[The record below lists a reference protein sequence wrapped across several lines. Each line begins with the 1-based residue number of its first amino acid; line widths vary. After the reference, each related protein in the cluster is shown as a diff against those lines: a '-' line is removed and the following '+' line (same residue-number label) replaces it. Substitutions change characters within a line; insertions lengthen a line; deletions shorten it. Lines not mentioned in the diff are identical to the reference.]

1 MSPGD
6 GLTKTTFRNHETFPI
21 AIVGGGLGG
30 LALAIGLLRHGV
42 KVHIYEASA
51 AFSEIG
57 AGVTFGANATTALHL
72 IDPRLLE
79 GFMKHATFNTD
90 PERDDTFNTIRWGMD
105 ERRTHGSKA
114 GDLAFHQND
123 SYQPQ
128 GALAGLRMRG
138 RIHRARL
145 LDEMVALLPT
155 DITSFSKSFESVE
168 EVGDGVLKLTFTD
181 GTTSLA
187 SAVIG
192 CDGIK
197 SRVRG
202 FVCGPD
208 IQPEYAHEV
217 AMRAMVPGEEA
228 KRALGEEMAMNSQLY
243 CGYGGYIVTYPV
255 EHGQFVNMVA
265 MPHDQSFTSTWGQ
278 DDWTVSTNGDEVRE
292 KFRDYYPPLIDLIAK
307 YHLPSKWALFTLQ
320 HNASYF
326 KNRKCLLGDSAHA
339 TTPHMGA
346 GAGMAMEDAY
356 ILSHLIVTAGSIDNI
371 EAAFK
376 AYDAVRRPRTQELIQ
391 RSMDAA
397 LAYDLMIEGVKDD
410 MSKIEDRINE
420 SFQWLWHADLEAQLN
435 SATML
440 LKGVTSDF
448 KVHELL
454 RFG

>member
-1 MSPGD
+1 MSTED
-6 GLTKTTFRNHETFPI
+6 GSTRTTFENHKALPI

-42 KVHIYEASA
+42 KVHIYEASP

-90 PERDDTFNTIRWGMD
+90 PERDATFNTIRWGMD
-105 ERRTHGSKA
+105 ERRSHGSKA

-123 SYQPQ
+123 TQQPQ
-128 GALAGLRMRG
+128 GALAGLRMRMRG

-168 EVGDGVLKLTFTD
+168 EVSTGVLKLKFTD
-181 GTTSLA
+181 GMSSLA

-192 CDGIK
+192 CDGIRSK
-197 SRVRG
+197 VRR

-208 IQPEYAHEV
+208 IQAKYAHEV

-228 KRALGEEMAMNSQLY
+228 KKALGAEMAMNSQLY

-255 EHGQFVNMVA
+255 EHGQFINMVA
-265 MPHDQSFTSTWGQ
+265 IPHDQSFTSTWGQ
-278 DDWTVSTNGDEVRE
+278 DDWTVPTNGDEIRE
-292 KFRDYYPPLIDLIAK
+292 KFRDWYPPLIDLIANH
-307 YHLPSKWALFTLQ
+307 HLPSKWALFTLQ
-320 HNASYF
+320 HDTPYS
-326 KNRKCLLGDSAHA
+326 RHRTCLLGDSAHA

-356 ILSHLIVTAGSIDNI
+356 VLSHLVAAAGSTENV

-376 AYDAVRRPRTQELIQ
+376 AYDAVRRPRTQDCIQ

-397 LAYDLMIEGVKDD
+397 LTYNFMIEGVEDD
-410 MSKIEDRINE
+410 MSKVEYRINE
-420 SFQWLWHADLEAQLN
+420 SFQWLWYEDLQAQLG
-435 SATML
+435 SAARLM
-440 LKGVTSDF
+440 G
-448 KVHELL
+448 E
-454 RFG
+454 

>member
-1 MSPGD
+1 MTPGD
-6 GLTKTTFRNHETFPI
+6 EPTKTTFRDHETLPI

-30 LALAIGLLRHGV
+30 LALAIGLLRYGV
-42 KVHIYEASA
+42 RVHIYEASS

-90 PERDDTFNTIRWGMD
+90 PERDSTFNTIRWGMD

-114 GDLAFHQND
+114 GDLAFYQND
-123 SYQPQ
+123 GQQPQ

-145 LDEMVALLPT
+145 LDEMVALLPAG
-155 DITSFSKSFESVE
+155 ITSFSKSFESVE
-168 EVGDGVLKLTFTD
+168 EVGNGMLKLRFAD

-197 SRVRG
+197 SKVRR

-208 IQPEYAHEV
+208 VQPTYAHEI

-228 KRALGEEMAMNSQLY
+228 KQALGVEMAMNSQLY

-255 EHGQFVNMVA
+255 EHGQFINMVA

-278 DDWTVSTNGDEVRE
+278 DDWTVPTSEDEIRE
-292 KFRDYYPPLIDLIAK
+292 KLKGFCPPLIDVNAK
-307 YHLPSKWALFTLQ
+307 NHLPSKWALFTLQ
-320 HNASYF
+320 HNAPYF
-326 KNRKCLLGDSAHA
+326 KNRLCLLGDSAHA

-356 ILSHLIVTAGSIDNI
+356 ILSHLIVAAGSIDNI

-391 RSMDAA
+391 RSMDSA
-397 LAYDLMIEGVKDD
+397 LAYDFMIEGVEDD
-410 MSKIEDRINE
+410 MSKVEDRINR
-420 SFQWLWHADLEAQLN
+420 SFSWLWHADLEAQLS
-435 SATML
+435 SAKKL
-440 LKGVTSDF
+440 L
-448 KVHELL
+448 EE
-454 RFG
+454 

>member
-1 MSPGD
+1 MSTGD
-6 GLTKTTFRNHETFPI
+6 EPTKTTFKNHKALPI

-30 LALAIGLLRHGV
+30 LALAIGLLRYGV
-42 KVHIYEASA
+42 KVHIYEASP

-79 GFMKHATFNTD
+79 GFMKHATFNTN
-90 PERDDTFNTIRWGMD
+90 PERDSTFNTIRWGMD
-105 ERRTHGSKA
+105 EKRPHGSKA

-123 SYQPQ
+123 TQQPK

-155 DITSFSKSFESVE
+155 DVTSFSKSFESVE
-168 EVGDGVLKLTFTD
+168 EADVGVLRLRFTD

-192 CDGIK
+192 CDGIRSK
-197 SRVRG
+197 VRQ
-202 FVCGPD
+202 FVCGPN
-208 IQPEYAHEV
+208 IQAKYAHEV

-228 KRALGEEMAMNSQLY
+228 KKALGVEMAMNSQLY

-255 EHGQFVNMVA
+255 EHGQFINMVA
-265 MPHDQSFTSTWGQ
+265 IPHDRSFTSTWGQ
-278 DDWTVSTNGDEVRE
+278 DDWTVPTNGDEVRE
-292 KFRDYYPPLIDLIAK
+292 KFKEWHTSLIDLIAN
-307 YHLPSKWALFTLQ
+307 HNLPSKWALFTLQ
-320 HNASYF
+320 HNAPYF
-326 KNRKCLLGDSAHA
+326 KNRTCLLGDSAHA

-356 ILSHLIVTAGSIDNI
+356 LLSHLIVAAGSTENI

-376 AYDAVRRPRTQELIQ
+376 AYDAVRRPRTQECIQ
-391 RSMDAA
+391 RSIDAA
-397 LAYDLMIEGVKDD
+397 LAYDFMVEGVEDD
-410 MSKIEDRINE
+410 MSKIEEKIKE
-420 SFQWLWHADLEAQLN
+420 SFQWLWYEDLEVQLS
-435 SATML
+435 SAKKL
-440 LKGVTSDF
+440 L
-448 KVHELL
+448 EE
-454 RFG
+454 